1 MLRGLEG
8 SGCFKRRRRR
18 HIIIA
23 RNDEDK
29 GKAKHLNMRDRKSNS
44 RMLAALVCAVLLS
57 AAFYA
62 TGDAQ
67 AAQERIQSFASEI
80 IVKPDATMLVTE
92 TIRVRSSG
100 DQIKRGIYRDF
111 PTRYKDRQG
120 NAYVVGF
127 GVIEVLRDGS
137 PESYHTEDLTN
148 GVRVYIGRKDYILP
162 PGEYTYTLTYQ
173 TDRQMGFF
181 GDHDELYWNVT
192 GNGWVF
198 PIDEASAT
206 VVLPHDT
213 PRDKITVEGY
223 TGPMGGKGKDFRASV
238 EEDGSVSFV
247 STRGLGSHEGLTI
260 VVGWPKGFVTEPPRG
275 KRMWYFVR
283 DNVVLLAGAGG
294 LLLLVLYYFS
304 VWFSVGR
311 DPQRGTIMPLYDPPD
326 NLSPAATRF
335 ITRMGYDDKI
345 FGAAVV
351 NMAVKGF
358 LTIAEHDGEYTLTK
372 KPGSTAVLSADEQQ
386 VAAKLF
392 GTGTTVVLQQ
402 KNHAVLRG
410 ARDALEA
417 SLANAYEKNYFVR
430 NRREFFIGVFISA
443 MALAAVFF
451 SAQHAGTAL
460 FLGIWLTGWSIG
472 VGFLIFT
479 VVRLWKAVLSG
490 WGAGAARKGALG
502 GALFM
507 TLFSI
512 PFFGGE
518 LFGLYG
524 LAQESP
530 VIVLFLGAVVFVN
543 VLFYHLL
550 KAPTMFGRK
559 LLDRI
564 EGFRTFLSATE
575 GDRLV
580 RMYPVER
587 TPELFEKFL
596 PYALALDVEQP
607 WSEQFSEI
615 LQKSSQEGREGYS
628 PRWYSGSAWDSGRM
642 NSFGSAI
649 GSTLAGAISA
659 SSTAPGS
666 SSGGGGGGSSGGGG
680 GGGGGGG
687 W

>member
-1 MLRGLEG
+1 MAREM
-8 SGCFKRRRRR
+8 KTRARR
-18 HIIIA
+18 
-23 RNDEDK
+23 NT
-29 GKAKHLNMRDRKSNS
+29 KSAS
-44 RMLAALVCAVLLS
+44 KVLAALICAVFLS
-57 AAFYA
+57 AAFCA
-62 TGDAQ
+62 TGEAQ
-67 AAQERIQSFASEI
+67 AAQERILSFTSRI
-80 IVKPDATMLVTE
+80 IVKPDAAMLVTE

-127 GVIEVLRDGS
+127 EIHEVLRDGS
-137 PESYHTEDLTN
+137 PEAYHTEGLTN
-148 GVRVYIGRKDYILP
+148 GVRVYIGRKEHMLP
-162 PGEYTYTLTYQ
+162 PGEYTYTLTYRA
-173 TDRQMGFF
+173 DRQLGFF

-206 VVLPHDT
+206 VVLPREV
-213 PRDKITVEGY
+213 PRESITLYGY
-223 TGPMGGKGKDFRASV
+223 TGPMGATEKHFEASV
-238 EEDGSVSFV
+238 DTDGNVSFV
-247 STRGLGSHEGLTI
+247 STQGLGPHEGLTI
-260 VVGWPKGFVTEPPRG
+260 VVGWPKGFVTEPSGG
-275 KRMWYFVR
+275 KKAWYFVR
-283 DNVVLLAGAGG
+283 DNVIVLAGAGG
-294 LLLLVLYYFS
+294 LVLLVLYYLS

-311 DPQRGTIMPLYDPPD
+311 DPERGTIVPLYDPPD
-326 NLSPAATRF
+326 SLSPAATRF

-358 LTIAEHDGEYTLTK
+358 LTIAEHEGEYTLTK
-372 KPGSTAVLSADEQQ
+372 KTGSSTVLSGDEQR

-392 GTGTTVVLQQ
+392 GAGTTVVLEQ
-402 KNHAVLRG
+402 KNHALLRE
-410 ARDALEA
+410 AKDALKTA
-417 SLANAYEKNYFVR
+417 LSSAYEKSYFVR
-430 NRREFFIGVFISA
+430 NRREFVIGLLISVA
-443 MALAAVFF
+443 ALAATFF
-451 SAQHAGTAL
+451 SARHAGEAL
-460 FLGIWLTGWSIG
+460 FLGLWLTGWSIG

-490 WGAGAARKGALG
+490 WGGGAARKGALG
-502 GALFM
+502 SALFM

-530 VIVLFLGAVVFVN
+530 VIVLFLGMVVFVN
-543 VLFYHLL
+543 LLFYHLL
-550 KAPTMFGRK
+550 KAPTMLGRR

-564 EGFRTFLSATE
+564 EGFRRFLSATE
-575 GDRLV
+575 EDRLV
-580 RMYPVER
+580 RMYPAER
-587 TPELFEKFL
+587 TPELFEHFL

-607 WSEQFSEI
+607 WAEQFSGV
-615 LQKSSQEGREGYS
+615 LQKASREGQEGYS
-628 PRWYSGSAWDSGRM
+628 PRWYSGSAWDSRRM
-642 NSFGSAI
+642 QTFAGAI
-649 GSTLAGAISA
+649 GGSLAGAISA

-666 SSGGGGGGSSGGGG
+666 HSGGGGGGSSGGGG